1 MAKFAEITQE
11 GHIVTFYSDDIHRD
25 IPKGAI
31 PITEEKWQ
39 EIINSDASKVLW
51 IYNAPNNKFE
61 SHPLMMS
68 VEQMKERGMSE
79 VAQTGTS
86 YRREILGTAQPGV
99 DNEKLAADT
108 LEFLMALM
116 WKIDDSIP
124 EEGTRI
130 PAIHDLA
137 NMARQGFTEAA
148 SFNSEDPSVLRDK
161 IIEDFGKKFSAAA
174 IVSAMQR
181 RATKLMSDVTSEQ
194 EFDNAVGALRV
205 SESDAATKVAQILS

>member
-1 MAKFAEITQE
+1 MAKFAEVTQE
-11 GHIVTFYSDDIHRD
+11 GHIVTFYSDDIHSD
-25 IPKGAI
+25 IPTGAV

-39 EIINSDASKVLW
+39 EIIDSDYSKVRW
-51 IYNAPNNKFE
+51 TYNAASNKFE
-61 SHPLMMS
+61 SHLLVVS

-86 YRREILGTAQPGV
+86 YRREILGTVQPGV

-124 EEGTRI
+124 EEEARI

-137 NMARQGFTEAA
+137 NAARQGFTEAA
-148 SFNSEDPSVLRDK
+148 TFNSEDPSVLRDK
-161 IIEDFGKKFSAAA
+161 IIEDFGRKFSAAA

-181 RATKLMSDVTSEQ
+181 RAEKLMNEVTSEQ

>member
-1 MAKFAEITQE
+1 MAKYAEVTHE
-11 GHIVTFYSDDIHRD
+11 GHVVTFYSDDIHSD
-25 IPKGAI
+25 IPTDAV

-39 EIINSDASKVLW
+39 EIIDSDSSKVRW
-51 IYNAPNNKFE
+51 TYNATSNKFE
-61 SHPLMMS
+61 SHLLVMS

-79 VAQTGTS
+79 VAQTSTS
-86 YRREILGTAQPGV
+86 YRREILGTVQPGV
-99 DNEKLAADT
+99 DNEKPAADT

-124 EEGTRI
+124 EEEARI

-137 NMARQGFTEAA
+137 NVARQGFTEAA
-148 SFNSEDPSVLRDK
+148 TFNSEDPSVLRDR
-161 IIEDFGKKFSAAA
+161 IIEDFGRKFSASA

-181 RATKLMSDVTSEQ
+181 RAEKLMNEVTSEQ

-205 SESDAATKVAQILS
+205 SENDAATKVAQILS